1 MNKTA
6 IVIIAVVLLGAGL
19 FYNFKL
25 KEPAKSS
32 WEIEYKVNC
41 ESCSVYYKNE
51 EGKSI
56 KQKHVEGSW
65 DYSFTGNV
73 DQFVYV
79 SATPNKDGQKAKVT
93 VIRDGKEASV
103 DQTSKMVAPAKAG
116 VTLFR

>member
-6 IVIIAVVLLGAGL
+6 TIIIALAIVGAGL

-32 WEIEYKVNC
+32 WEIEYKVDC

-51 EGKSI
+51 EGKSV
-56 KQKHVEGSW
+56 KEAEVDGSW
-65 DYSFTGNV
+65 DYAFTGKV

-79 SATPNKDGQKAKVT
+79 SATPEENGKKAKVKLF
-93 VIRDGKEASV
+93 RDGKEVAV
-103 DQTSKMVAPAKAG
+103 DETDSQVTPAKAG
-116 VTLFR
+116 VTLFQ